1 MADVRRAGGFLCQSE
16 ELWRVI
22 FYIQGGLAAVFFVL
36 GVMTIPADGGRAKYT
51 KGIDWVGAALSVV
64 GVGMLTFVLS
74 YVSLLLSHLH
84 PSLTLAQ
91 GVHRYT

>member
-1 MADVRRAGGFLCQSE
+1 MDDVWPPGGFLCQSE